1 MKIIKIILGVCMLVS
16 AMGCTSQKNL
26 VRGMD
31 ELVQKPS
38 GPLVTPIW
46 ASSGDHV
53 AASYIAYTE
62 HRSTIYDFEL
72 KTHKST
78 ILTSIE
84 GKAVAQSWSMDESHL
99 AITISESITF
109 SNDGIWVFNIAD
121 SSYNYIGIGEAASWS
136 PNGNLLAIY
145 SCTELPDGNSRV
157 ATVRM
162 VSLSQK
168 KEEEILFREDGCL
181 KLAYMSWSPDSKKIA
196 FSFGKGEATQ
206 LPTDQIFVI
215 DLSTKKTTR
224 ILGEGNWSPSFSPD
238 SEKIVFV
245 KNYKLGVSDKNG
257 TCQVDVRD
265 LGLEVVGDVSW
276 SPDGTKWAISGLG
289 RLYIVDVQEIMG
301 RDFLKNILV
310 CP

>member
-136 PNGNLLAIY
+136 PNGKFVWSAYRKKKRKKFFSERMVASNLLICLGHQIAKR
-145 SCTELPDGNSRV
+145 L
-157 ATVRM
+157 
-162 VSLSQK
+162 
-168 KEEEILFREDGCL
+168 LFL
-181 KLAYMSWSPDSKKIA
+181 LAKAKRRNY
-196 FSFGKGEATQ
+196 
-206 LPTDQIFVI
+206 LR
-215 DLSTKKTTR
+215 TKY
-224 ILGEGNWSPSFSPD
+224 L
-238 SEKIVFV
+238 
-245 KNYKLGVSDKNG
+245 
-257 TCQVDVRD
+257 
-265 LGLEVVGDVSW
+265 
-276 SPDGTKWAISGLG
+276 
-289 RLYIVDVQEIMG
+289 
-301 RDFLKNILV
+301 
-310 CP
+310 